1 MKDKRV
7 GILMGG
13 LSAEQAVSLASGEA
27 IYNALTERGY
37 DATRIYV
44 DGDVDQV
51 LRQEGIDVA
60 FLALHGSYG
69 EDGCVQGML
78 EVMDIPYTGPGV
90 TESALAMD
98 KLKSKELFRLYNVPT
113 PPYYAL
119 AETELD
125 QLEETHGSF
134 GFPAFVKPRRQGSSI
149 GAGRANDMGSLR
161 ERCVDAL
168 RFGRTAIIERFITGR
183 EIAVGILDGRALG
196 AIEIEP
202 KREFYDYKAKYQA
215 GQTAYHLPPRMAL
228 TRTRNAL
235 RLAERAVAALGT
247 EGAVRVDMLVTEGEN
262 EYVLEVNT
270 LPGMTETSLL
280 PKIAAASGMPFGE
293 LCEAI
298 LARASLKNRRHGR
311 TAVQAR
317 PPASMHGVAE
327 QLGTRM
333 AAVSSTE
340 SASIT
345 SVG

>member
-13 LSAEQAVSLASGEA
+13 LSAERAVSLASGEA
-27 IYNALTERGY
+27 IYAALSSRGY
-37 DATRIYV
+37 DATRVFV
-44 DGDVDQV
+44 DRDLDQV
-51 LRQEGIDVA
+51 LRQEEIDVA

-78 EVMDIPYTGPGV
+78 EMMDIPYTGPGV
-90 TESALAMD
+90 AESALAMD

-119 AETELD
+119 SHDELD
-125 QLEETHGSF
+125 QLDEVHGSF

-149 GAGRANDMGSLR
+149 GAGRADDMASLR
-161 ERCVDAL
+161 ERCEDAL
-168 RFGRTAIIERFITGR
+168 RFDRTAIIERFIGGR
-183 EIAVGILDGRALG
+183 ELAVGILDGRALG
-196 AIEIEP
+196 AVEIEP
-202 KREFYDYKAKYQA
+202 KHGFYDYKAKYQA
-215 GQTAYHLPPRMAL
+215 GQTAYHLPPRLSA

-280 PKIAAASGMPFGE
+280 PKIAGAAGIGFGE

-298 LARASLKNRRHGR
+298 LARASLKNRPPVGLERVRARHGVELQR
-311 TAVQAR
+311 QDA
-317 PPASMHGVAE
+317 PLASAGSA
-327 QLGTRM
+327 
-333 AAVSSTE
+333 STE
-340 SASIT
+340 SAFIT
-345 SVG
+345 SAG

>member
-13 LSAEQAVSLASGEA
+13 LSAERAVSLASGEA
-27 IYNALTERGY
+27 IYAALTRKGY
-37 DATRIYV
+37 DATRVFV
-44 DGDVDQV
+44 DRDLDQV
-51 LRQEGIDVA
+51 LRQEEIDVA

-78 EVMDIPYTGPGV
+78 EMMDIPYTGPGV
-90 TESALAMD
+90 AESALAMD

-119 AETELD
+119 AHDELE
-125 QLEETHGSF
+125 QLDEVHGSF

-149 GAGRANDMGSLR
+149 GAGRANDMASLR
-161 ERCVDAL
+161 ERCEDAL
-168 RFGRTAIIERFITGR
+168 RFDRTAIVERFIGGR
-183 EIAVGILDGRALG
+183 ELAVGILDGRALG
-196 AIEIEP
+196 AVEIEP
-202 KREFYDYKAKYQA
+202 KRGFYDYKAKYQA
-215 GQTAYHLPPRMAL
+215 GQTEYHLPPRLSA

-280 PKIAAASGMPFGE
+280 PKIASAAGIGFGE
-293 LCEAI
+293 LCEAM
-298 LARASLKNRRHGR
+298 LARASLKNRAPAGLEHVLARHG
-311 TAVQAR
+311 AR
-317 PPASMHGVAE
+317 QDQPEAPPPGVGVA
-327 QLGTRM
+327 
-333 AAVSSTE
+333 STE
-340 SASIT
+340 SAFIT
-345 SVG
+345 SAG

>member
-1 MKDKRV
+1 M
-7 GILMGG
+7 
-13 LSAEQAVSLASGEA
+13 
-27 IYNALTERGY
+27 
-37 DATRIYV
+37 
-44 DGDVDQV
+44 
-51 LRQEGIDVA
+51 
-60 FLALHGSYG
+60 
-69 EDGCVQGML
+69 
-78 EVMDIPYTGPGV
+78 MDIPYTGSGV

-119 AETELD
+119 SHDELE
-125 QLEETHGSF
+125 QVEEVHGSF

-149 GAGRANDMGSLR
+149 GVGRADDMGALR
-161 ERCVDAL
+161 ERCEEAL
-168 RFGRTAIIERFITGR
+168 RFDGMAIVERFIAGR

-196 AIEIEP
+196 AVEIEP

-215 GQTAYHLPPRMAL
+215 GQAEYHLPPRLPL

-247 EGAVRVDMLVTEGEN
+247 EGASRVDMLVTEGEN

-280 PKIAAASGMPFGE
+280 PKIAAASGMAFGE

-298 LARASLKNRRHGR
+298 LARASLKNRPHVR
-311 TAVQAR
+311 AEAAQAG
-317 PPASMHGVAE
+317 ASLAHADALLGVRSAP
-327 QLGTRM
+327 G
-333 AAVSSTE
+333 ASSTD
-340 SASIT
+340 SAFVT

>member
-13 LSAEQAVSLASGEA
+13 LSTEQAVSLASGEA
-27 IYNALTERGY
+27 IYAALTGRGY

-44 DGDVDQV
+44 DRDVDQI
-51 LRQEGIDVA
+51 LRQEAIDVA
-60 FLALHGSYG
+60 FLALHGAYG
-69 EDGCVQGML
+69 EDGCVQGRL

-90 TESALAMD
+90 AESALAMD

-119 AETELD
+119 TAADLE
-125 QLEETHGSF
+125 QLEDTHGSF

-149 GAGRANDMGSLR
+149 GAGRAEDMASLR
-161 ERCVDAL
+161 ERCEDAL
-168 RFGRTAIIERFITGR
+168 RFDRSAIVERFISGR

-196 AIEIEP
+196 AVEIEP
-202 KREFYDYKAKYQA
+202 KREFYVYKAKDQA
-215 GQTAYHLPPRMAL
+215 GQTAYHLPPRLSA

-280 PKIAAASGMPFGE
+280 PKIAGAAGMAFGE

-298 LARASLKNRRHGR
+298 LARASLKNRPH
-311 TAVQAR
+311 
-317 PPASMHGVAE
+317 AE
-327 QLGTRM
+327 QPRARARVESATREPLGARGM
-333 AAVSSTE
+333 AGASSTE
-340 SASIT
+340 SALIT